1 MRFSE
6 LEAAQRTRERYH
18 DLSVPLDQ
26 WIVLR
31 VDGRSFTALTS
42 AHFTKPF
49 DDRFGELMAVT
60 AAALLQEFAGL
71 YVYTQS
77 DEISLLLPRS
87 TGAFGRSVEKL
98 VSLSAAT
105 ASAAFTDAAARRVA
119 FDARIWTGD
128 TVLDVVDY
136 FAWRQA
142 DADRNALN
150 TCLYWALREQGLTAP
165 QAQRRM
171 EGLDR
176 EAKKAAVATYGPTFD
191 ERPAWQRHGA
201 GIWYETVDRRGYDPK
216 TQRRTSV
223 LRRRLHHEFQ
233 LPVGA
238 DYRDLVAS
246 LASAPSGRSGSDS
259 SGCSDP
265 SALSPS
271 AAAE

>member
-1 MRFSE
+1 MRFGE

-18 DLSVPLDQ
+18 DLSVPVDQ
-26 WIVLR
+26 WIVVR
-31 VDGRSFTALTS
+31 VDGRSFTTLTN

-77 DEISLLLPRS
+77 DEISLLLPRA
-87 TGAFGRSVEKL
+87 TGAFGRRVEKL

-105 ASAAFTDAAARRVA
+105 ASAAFTAAAARRVS

-128 TVLDVVDY
+128 SVLDVVDY

-176 EAKKAAVATYGPTFD
+176 EAKKEAVATYGPAFG
-191 ERPAWQRHGA
+191 ERPAWQRRGV
-201 GIWYETVDRRGYDPK
+201 GIWFETVEKRGYDPK
-216 TQRRTSV
+216 AQRQTKV
-223 LRRRLHHEFQ
+223 LRHRLHHEFH

-238 DYRDLVAS
+238 GYRELVAN
-246 LASAPSGRSGSDS
+246 LASGPSG
-259 SGCSDP
+259 P
-265 SALSPS
+265 ITPMA
-271 AAAE
+271 